1 MKIEMLERFNSKRNQ
16 VYKVKIHTS
25 TSAVLA
31 VMKKYREEETGAL
44 AEEYDNLEMLKKSG
58 LSVPEVIYKDKDS
71 LFLEYI
77 EGSTVND
84 LVENLDTGH
93 WVEELSRWLY
103 ELHRISRGSY
113 GLLKGDVNLRNFV
126 YSNNRIYGLDFEK
139 LSTGDSRI
147 DLGNMCFF
155 ILTNYP
161 SFTRE
166 KHIMIRRFL
175 NEYEKCLG
183 RKLEEMG
190 RFLLLSRAEAKRR
203 RYHSG

>member
-1 MKIEMLERFNSKRNQ
+1 M
-16 VYKVKIHTS
+16 
-25 TSAVLA
+25 
-31 VMKKYREEETGAL
+31 
-44 AEEYDNLEMLKKSG
+44 
-58 LSVPEVIYKDKDS
+58 
-71 LFLEYI
+71 
-77 EGSTVND
+77 
-84 LVENLDTGH
+84 
-93 WVEELSRWLY
+93 
-103 ELHRISRGSY
+103 
-113 GLLKGDVNLRNFV
+113 KGDVNLRNFV